1 MNLTLDEIQNFK
13 GKYPKQIWSLFFSE
27 MWERFC
33 FYGMRG
39 MLVFFM
45 ISQLNFHEK
54 EANLQYGATQA
65 FVYAFTFVGGLFAD
79 KILGFRKSLFWG
91 GLLMI
96 VGSLIL
102 ATDPHKFFF
111 LGIAFTVVG
120 TGFFKP
126 NISSMV
132 GQLYKPND
140 SRADAGFSLFYAGI
154 NLGALLGG
162 YLCIA
167 IGKGELLSHLI
178 PEGLHWNVAFGLA
191 AIVMV
196 ISLVNFIFTQRSLG
210 TIGLQPGH
218 PNHEVKSA
226 PMPKWKEYG
235 VYILSLIFIP
245 IIMKMVSVPE
255 YTDYFMWIVGPL
267 TILYLFY
274 EFSRIDQDLYKNPF
288 SLKGRL
294 SREKYILNSL
304 LILVIYLSLIL
315 YSYYKMNWLYCLP
328 IIPLSWFNI
337 VFQTKRCHD
346 INLNGWYQLI
356 PFFGIY
362 LLLKKGDIGKN
373 DYGTTEITHN
383 KTLDPSI
390 KKLYAALIFI
400 LFSIV
405 FWGIYEQSGGSLS
418 IFAAKNLNKD
428 LLGLDPNGVNNSG
441 GAFFIIFL
449 APLLGLLWIW
459 MNKKKI
465 EPNTIIKFG
474 LGFIFLG
481 LGYYVL
487 FATRLFADLQ
497 GVTSLNFFTLALLV
511 ITLGELC
518 LSPIGLSIMTKL
530 STKNLQGM
538 MMGMWFLASAYGQY
552 VAGIIGAG
560 LADAKEGSTNYDALI
575 TYTEGYKQLAL
586 YAVIAGVVLILISPL
601 IKKLMQEVK

>member
-1 MNLTLDEIQNFK
+1 MSLTLDEIQNFK

-96 VGSLIL
+96 AGSIIL
-102 ATDPHKFFF
+102 AIDPHKFFF

-167 IGKGELLSHLI
+167 VGKGELFSTYI
-178 PEGLHWNVAFGLA
+178 PEELRWHLAFGFA
-191 AIVMV
+191 AVVMV
-196 ISLVNFIFTQRSLG
+196 ISLINFVFTQKSLG
-210 TIGLQPGH
+210 SIGLQPGH
-218 PNHEVKSA
+218 PNHEIKSA
-226 PMPKWKEYG
+226 PIPKWQEYG
-235 VYILSLIFIP
+235 VYVLSLIFVP
-245 IIMKMVSVPE
+245 IIMIMVSVPE
-255 YTDYFMWIVGPL
+255 YTDYFMWTVGPL
-267 TILYLFY
+267 TLIYLFY
-274 EFSRIDQDLYKNPF
+274 EMSKVTVAER
-288 SLKGRL
+288 
-294 SREKYILNSL
+294 
-304 LILVIYLSLIL
+304 
-315 YSYYKMNWLYCLP
+315 
-328 IIPLSWFNI
+328 
-337 VFQTKRCHD
+337 
-346 INLNGWYQLI
+346 
-356 PFFGIY
+356 
-362 LLLKKGDIGKN
+362 
-373 DYGTTEITHN
+373 
-383 KTLDPSI
+383 
-390 KKLYAALIFI
+390 KKLWAALVFI
-400 LFSIV
+400 LFSIL

-449 APLLGLLWIW
+449 APLIGLLWIW
-459 MNKKKI
+459 LSKRKI

-487 FATRLFADLQ
+487 FATRLFANLQ
-497 GVTSLNFFTLALLV
+497 GITSLNFFTIALLV

-560 LADAKEGSTNYDALI
+560 LATAKEGSTNYDALI
-575 TYTEGYKQLAL
+575 TYTDGYKQLGL
-586 YAVIAGVVLILISPL
+586 YAVIAGVVLILISPFV
-601 IKKLMQEVK
+601 KKLMQEVK

>member
-1 MNLTLDEIQNFK
+1 MTTLEQIQNFK

-45 ISQLNFHEK
+45 ISQLNFEET

-91 GLLMI
+91 GFLMI

-111 LGIAFTVVG
+111 LGISFTVVG

-126 NISSMV
+126 NISTMV
-132 GQLYKPND
+132 GKLYKPND
-140 SRADAGFSLFYAGI
+140 SRRDAGFSLFYAGI

-167 IGKGELLSHLI
+167 IGKGEMLSHLI
-178 PEGLHWNVAFGLA
+178 PEASRWNVAFGLA
-191 AIVMV
+191 ALVMV
-196 ISLVNFIFTQRSLG
+196 ISLINFTFTQRSLG
-210 TIGLQPGH
+210 SIGIQPQIANADGTFR
-218 PNHEVKSA
+218 
-226 PMPKWKEYG
+226 PMDKWKEYG
-235 VYILSLIFIP
+235 VYALTLVFVPLI
-245 IIMKMVSVPE
+245 MTMVAKTE
-255 YTDYFMWIVGPL
+255 YTDYFMWTIGPL
-267 TILYLFY
+267 TLIYLFY
-274 EFSRIDQDLYKNPF
+274 EMSKV
-288 SLKGRL
+288 
-294 SREKYILNSL
+294 NSAE
-304 LILVIYLSLIL
+304 
-315 YSYYKMNWLYCLP
+315 
-328 IIPLSWFNI
+328 
-337 VFQTKRCHD
+337 R
-346 INLNGWYQLI
+346 
-356 PFFGIY
+356 
-362 LLLKKGDIGKN
+362 
-373 DYGTTEITHN
+373 
-383 KTLDPSI
+383 
-390 KKLYAALIFI
+390 KKLLAALVFI
-400 LFSIV
+400 IFSIL

-428 LLGLDPNGVNNSG
+428 LLGLDPNGVNNSA

-459 MNKKKI
+459 LSKRKI

-497 GVTSLNFFTLALLV
+497 GVTSLNIFTIALLV

-530 STKNLQGM
+530 STEKLQGM
-538 MMGMWFLASAYGQY
+538 MMGLWFLASAYGQY
-552 VAGIIGAG
+552 VAGIIGANM
-560 LADAKEGSTNYDALI
+560 ATAKEGSTNYDALI
-575 TYTEGYKQLAL
+575 AYTEGYKQLGL
-586 YAVIAGVVLILISPL
+586 YAVIAGVLLILISPL
-601 IKKLMQEVK
+601 VKKLMQEVK

>member
-1 MNLTLDEIQNFK
+1 MSLTLDEIQNFK
-13 GKYPKQIWSLFFSE
+13 GKYPRQIWSLFFSE

-45 ISQLNFHEK
+45 ISQLNFHES

-65 FVYAFTFVGGLFAD
+65 FVYAFTFIGGLFAD

-162 YLCIA
+162 YFCIA
-167 IGKGELLSHLI
+167 IGKGEILSDVI
-178 PEGLHWNVAFGLA
+178 PEMLRWNIAFGLA
-191 AIVMV
+191 AVVMV
-196 ISLVNFIFTQRSLG
+196 ISLVNFVFTQRSLG

-218 PNHEVKSA
+218 PENETKSA
-226 PMPKWKEYG
+226 HIPKWQEYG
-235 VYILSLIFIP
+235 VYVLSLLFVP
-245 IIMKMVSVPE
+245 IIMVMVAKTE
-255 YTDYFMWIVGPL
+255 YTDYFMWTIGPL
-267 TILYLFY
+267 TLIYLFY
-274 EFSRIDQDLYKNPF
+274 E
-288 SLKGRL
+288 
-294 SREKYILNSL
+294 
-304 LILVIYLSLIL
+304 
-315 YSYYKMNWLYCLP
+315 M
-328 IIPLSWFNI
+328 
-337 VFQTKRCHD
+337 TKVTPAER
-346 INLNGWYQLI
+346 
-356 PFFGIY
+356 
-362 LLLKKGDIGKN
+362 
-373 DYGTTEITHN
+373 N
-383 KTLDPSI
+383 KLW
-390 KKLYAALIFI
+390 AALVFI
-400 LFSIV
+400 LFSIL

-449 APLLGLLWIW
+449 APLIGLLWIW
-459 MNKKKI
+459 MNKRKI

-481 LGYYVL
+481 LGYYIL
-487 FATRLFADLQ
+487 FATRLFANLQ
-497 GVTSLNFFTLALLV
+497 GITSLNFFTIALLV

-560 LADAKEGSTNYDALI
+560 LATTKEGSTNYDALI
-575 TYTEGYKQLAL
+575 TYTDGYKQLGL

-601 IKKLMQEVK
+601 VKKLMQDVK